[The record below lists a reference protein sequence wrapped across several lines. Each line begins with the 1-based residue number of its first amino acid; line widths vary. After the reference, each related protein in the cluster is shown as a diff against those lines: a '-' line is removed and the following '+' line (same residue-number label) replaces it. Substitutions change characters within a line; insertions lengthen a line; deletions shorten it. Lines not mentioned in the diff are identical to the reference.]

1 MALMPTSITLFLI
14 QIGTFFANIIVA
26 ICCGLY
32 VSAYP
37 RSPDAQKLSPIALGT
52 LAFACLS
59 ALVTLI
65 LIFRQKSGKT
75 MRAIFETTWIF
86 LAIAMWI
93 LAFVGGILRP
103 ANGMT
108 TVSCKVLPDG
118 TTETSDGNYIRACQA
133 MFASTAFCLVSAL
146 LFIVTAVMLF
156 VFSVKSTWRNRKS
169 RNNQVGGHYKLT
181 TTLSQYRRAE
191 KEDEEAKRLKGA
203 GEHEEA
209 AAAETTSTANNSAAA
224 TTIDLSDGH
233 FSDKVYQDP
242 YISAMP
248 TALPTA
254 MSSPAPYY
262 SPYGAGAGG
271 HNSSNSSTAH
281 QNSNNNA
288 HLAFLKK
295 EQFKVHTQPREENE
309 REQLQLQQQQQ
320 QQYQYQQQQQQQ
332 QQSWN
337 QQQPTFGGY

>member
-1 MALMPTSITLFLI
+1 MALMPTSITLFLV

-26 ICCGLY
+26 ICCSLY
-32 VSAYP
+32 VSSYP
-37 RSPDAQKLSPIALGT
+37 KSPDAQKLSPIAIGT

-59 ALVTLI
+59 SLVTLI

-75 MRAIFETTWIF
+75 MRAIFESTWIF
-86 LAIAMWI
+86 LAIALWI
-93 LAFVGGILRP
+93 LAFVGGIIRP
-103 ANGMT
+103 ANGMVT
-108 TVSCKVLPDG
+108 ASCKVLPDG
-118 TTETSDGNYIRACQA
+118 TTETSDSNYIRACQA
-133 MFASTAFCLVSAL
+133 M
-146 LFIVTAVMLF
+146 
-156 VFSVKSTWRNRKS
+156 NRKS

-181 TTLSQYRRAE
+181 QTLSQYRRAE

-209 AAAETTSTANNSAAA
+209 AANTGAEAEATSTANNSAAT

-233 FSDKVYQDP
+233 FSDRVYRDP
-242 YISAMP
+242 YTSAMP
-248 TALPTA
+248 TTLPTA

-262 SPYGAGAGG
+262 SPYGAGVSAS
-271 HNSSNSSTAH
+271 SSNNNNSPAH

-309 REQLQLQQQQQ
+309 RQQMQQQQQLQQQQQ
-320 QQYQYQQQQQQQ
+320 QQYQHQQQQQ

-337 QQQPTFGGY
+337 QQQPTYGGY